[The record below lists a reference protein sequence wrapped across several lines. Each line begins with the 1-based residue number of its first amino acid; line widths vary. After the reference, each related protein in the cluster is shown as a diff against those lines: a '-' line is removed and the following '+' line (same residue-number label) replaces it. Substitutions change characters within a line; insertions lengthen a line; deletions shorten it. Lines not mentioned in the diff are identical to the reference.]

1 MRRSRTKCASCSAVA
16 PWREKK
22 EWALSDSLRDQLLA
36 MGWRIKDTKEGQ
48 KVSRRG

>member
-1 MRRSRTKCASCSAVA
+1 VRELLGRRAVA
-16 PWREKK
+16 RKK
-22 EWALSDSLRDQLLA
+22 EWARSDSLRDQLLA